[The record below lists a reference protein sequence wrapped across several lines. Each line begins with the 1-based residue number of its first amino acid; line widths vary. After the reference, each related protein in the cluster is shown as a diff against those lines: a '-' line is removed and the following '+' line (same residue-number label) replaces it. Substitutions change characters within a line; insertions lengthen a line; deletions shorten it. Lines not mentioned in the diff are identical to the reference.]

1 MLVCGAL
8 SAAGADA
15 PKETPKITAVQI
27 EPAEVVLSDADQ
39 SAQFLVTLKMSDGT
53 LRDATRTAEYSFQS
67 ADGRTDVAT
76 IESGRLKPKG
86 DGSVVV
92 TVAVVDPET
101 QQKLSASA
109 KTTVSNFAVEREL
122 HFVNDIE
129 PVLTKTGCNAGGC
142 HGKASGQNGFK
153 LSLFA
158 FEPKFD
164 YDALVNEA
172 HGRRVFSR
180 IS

>member
-1 MLVCGAL
+1 MR
-8 SAAGADA
+8 A
-15 PKETPKITAVQI
+15 PRNNVNFFKACIFSTI
-27 EPAEVVLSDADQ
+27 VL
-39 SAQFLVTLKMSDGT
+39 
-53 LRDATRTAEYSFQS
+53 
-67 ADGRTDVAT
+67 
-76 IESGRLKPKG
+76 
-86 DGSVVV
+86 
-92 TVAVVDPET
+92 
-101 QQKLSASA
+101 ASA
-109 KTTVSNFAVEREL
+109 IEGFAIERPL

-172 HGRRVFSR
+172 HGRRVFPAAPEQSLLLLKSIGATVHGGGSR
-180 IS
+180 FDEKSESYKLLARWIAQGVPYGDENAPKVA